1 MEYRILAGDCIARM
15 QMMDK
20 HSVDDIITDPPYE
33 IGFLGKG
40 WDNTGIAFNPATWKE
55 AHRVLKPNGLLV
67 VFGATRT
74 HHRIAHAI
82 ERGGFEIIDIIGW
95 TYSTGFPKSHNISKA
110 IDKRGG
116 EDVSWFGNWLKQW
129 RKENGIAQKEIAKLF
144 PSKTGNLTGCVANW
158 ELGFNLPTNEQF
170 NLICSHFKLPFDNI
184 DEAKREVVG
193 KQKYGKRSQE
203 GVMNSNTCGL
213 TQEMVEITVAATK
226 PAKQWEGWG
235 TALKPAWE
243 PIIIARK
250 KGSKRI
256 VKNISKRIHIPKA
269 NKKERN
275 RGLEGFEYKNDH
287 PTVKPVKLMKILVEE
302 YSEKGGTVFDPF
314 VGSGTTGMACV
325 LADRNFIG
333 CELTEDYLPLI
344 KARIDAVKADKEGW
358 L

>member
-20 HSVDDIITDPPYE
+20 HSVEEIITDPPYE
-33 IGFLGKG
+33 IGFMGNG

-82 ERGGFEIIDIIGW
+82 ERAGFEIIEIIGW

-110 IDKRGG
+110 LDKAAG
-116 EDVSWFGNWLKQW
+116 
-129 RKENGIAQKEIAKLF
+129 
-144 PSKTGNLTGCVANW
+144 
-158 ELGFNLPTNEQF
+158 
-170 NLICSHFKLPFDNI
+170 
-184 DEAKREVVG
+184 AKREVVG
-193 KQKYGKRSQE
+193 HNPNHRTLKPVNTMVGSITTPPTIEAQK
-203 GVMNSNTCGL
+203 
-213 TQEMVEITVAATK
+213 
-226 PAKQWEGWG
+226 WEGWG

-243 PIIIARK
+243 PIIVARK

-256 VKNISKRIHIPKA
+256 VKNISKRIHLPKA

-275 RGLEGFEYKNDH
+275 RGLEDFEEKECGKNQSSLEGGKMLTGSGNERSNLKRNNH

-314 VGSGTTGMACV
+314 VGSGTTGIACV

>member
-1 MEYRILAGDCIARM
+1 MDYRILAGDCIARM

-33 IGFLGKG
+33 IGFMAKN
-40 WDNTGIAFNPATWKE
+40 WDSTGIAFNPATWKE

-82 ERGGFEIIDIIGW
+82 ERAGFEIIEIIGW
-95 TYSTGFPKSHNISKA
+95 TYSTGFPKSYNISKG
-110 IDKRGG
+110 IDKQAGAEREIVGYSERNDRLLPSGQGGYHGNIQPTYKERGR
-116 EDVSWFGNWLKQW
+116 ES
-129 RKENGIAQKEIAKLF
+129 
-144 PSKTGNLTGCVANW
+144 T
-158 ELGFNLPTNEQF
+158 
-170 NLICSHFKLPFDNI
+170 KLP
-184 DEAKREVVG
+184 
-193 KQKYGKRSQE
+193 
-203 GVMNSNTCGL
+203 
-213 TQEMVEITVAATK
+213 ITKAAT
-226 PAKQWEGWG
+226 PEAKQWEGWG

-287 PTVKPVKLMKILVEE
+287 PTVKPVQLMKILVEE
-302 YSEKGGTVFDPF
+302 YSEKGGTGV
-314 VGSGTTGMACV
+314 
-325 LADRNFIG
+325 
-333 CELTEDYLPLI
+333 
-344 KARIDAVKADKEGW
+344 
-358 L
+358 

>member
-33 IGFLGKG
+33 IGFMGKG

-82 ERGGFEIIDIIGW
+82 ERAGFEIIEIIGW

-110 IDKRGG
+110 IDKMPKADLYKFSKALKERRIELEHSMSQADMLITGG
-116 EDVSWFGNWLKQW
+116 TSMYSFFEGRTNKPLYAPNETHWKNIQEHFGMVGWEDIVKN
-129 RKENGIAQKEIAKLF
+129 
-144 PSKTGNLTGCVANW
+144 
-158 ELGFNLPTNEQF
+158 
-170 NLICSHFKLPFDNI
+170 NLIQVGVGEGNYGYQKSGERWDKKTIINQTTTSHAEKWD
-184 DEAKREVVG
+184 
-193 KQKYGKRSQE
+193 
-203 GVMNSNTCGL
+203 
-213 TQEMVEITVAATK
+213 
-226 PAKQWEGWG
+226 GWG

-269 NKKERN
+269 GKKERN

-302 YSEKGGTVFDPF
+302 YSETGGTVFDPF

>member
-1 MEYRILAGDCIARM
+1 MDYRILAGDCIARM

-33 IGFLGKG
+33 INFMNSG
-40 WDNTGIAFNPATWKE
+40 WDNSGVAFNPATWKE
-55 AHRVLKPNGLLV
+55 AHRVLKPNGMLV

-82 ERGGFEIIDIIGW
+82 ERAGFEIIEIIGW
-95 TYSTGFPKSHNISKA
+95 TYSTGFPKSHNISKG
-110 IDKRGG
+110 IDKKLGHKPKLVGRNPN
-116 EDVSWFGNWLKQW
+116 S
-129 RKENGIAQKEIAKLF
+129 RENSDTTNTLF
-144 PSKTGNLTGCVANW
+144 ESGT
-158 ELGFNLPTNEQF
+158 
-170 NLICSHFKLPFDNI
+170 
-184 DEAKREVVG
+184 VG
-193 KQKYGKRSQE
+193 KTAY
-203 GVMNSNTCGL
+203 
-213 TQEMVEITVAATK
+213 ITAPTSKDAEK
-226 PAKQWEGWG
+226 WDGWG

-256 VKNISKRIHIPKA
+256 VKNISKRIHLPKA

-275 RGLEGFEYKNDH
+275 RGLEDFEEKECGKNQSSLEGGKMLTGSGNERSNLKKNNH

-344 KARIDAVKADKEGW
+344 KARIDAVIADKEGW
-358 L
+358 I